1 MNRQQLEHLIR
12 AAADIAD
19 DEEIIVVGS
28 QSILGAY
35 PDAPAPLRMS
45 DEADLFPK
53 NYPERA
59 AVIDGAIGELSM
71 FHDTFHY
78 YAQGVGPETALLSTG
93 WRDRLVP
100 VRTRGVVG
108 WCLEPHD
115 LVASK
120 LLAARDKDVAFAR
133 VALDSGLVHREVV
146 HERITGTPTD
156 DARLARALALLSQ
169 LT

>member
-35 PDAPAPLRMS
+35 PDAPAPLCVS
-45 DEADLFPK
+45 DEADVFPK
-53 NYPERA
+53 NHPDRA

-71 FHDTFHY
+71 FHETFRY

-133 VALDSGLVHREVV
+133 VAIENGLVEREVV
-146 HERITGTPTD
+146 HERIARTPTD
-156 DARLARALALLSQ
+156 DARRARALALLSA
-169 LT
+169 LP